1 MSKKLSKE
9 DLEQDLLIEYSSR
22 FMYFY
27 SQNKA
32 AVLGGGIGIILA
44 VGLIIGYFFYST
56 QQEQQAQVLLG
67 SAEQALLMGNFE
79 EALYGDDDRFTLGFV
94 QIARNYGRTNAGN
107 LAKYYAAVSEFELG
121 NFEEALNHMEGF
133 SPPRGILGVAPI
145 SMHANIL
152 LELERYED
160 AARMFERAA
169 NWDENTSTTPY
180 NLFEAAQA
188 YVEAGNKERAL
199 THLNTILNDY
209 ENSQAAAQAQR
220 LRGMLTTRSGSG
232 L

>member
-9 DLEQDLLIEYSSR
+9 DLEQDILIEYSSR

-32 AVLGGGIGIILA
+32 TVIGGGLGIILA
-44 VGLIIGYFFYST
+44 IGLIIGYFIYSS

-67 SAEQALLMGNFE
+67 VAEQALLMGDFE
-79 EALYGDDDRFTLGFV
+79 QALYGDDDQFTLGFV
-94 QIARNYGRTNAGN
+94 QIARNYGRTDAGN
-107 LAKYYAAVSEFELG
+107 LANYYAAISEFELG
-121 NFEEALNHMEGF
+121 NHEDALNHIKNF

-152 LELERYED
+152 LELERFED

-169 NWDENTSTTPY
+169 TWDVNSSTTPY

-188 YVEAGNKERAL
+188 YIEAGNRERAIAN
-199 THLNTILNDY
+199 LNTIVNEY
-209 ENSQAAAQAQR
+209 PNSQTAPQAQR
-220 LRGMLTTRSGSG
+220 LRGMLTAGSGS
-232 L
+232 